1 MLIFAL
7 PAGAE
12 TMQTLKPVDAK
23 YICMVNDTAFEKEQ
37 ISVDVEG
44 KTYFGCCSM
53 CEARLK
59 EDATIRTAIDPVSG
73 NKIDKA
79 EAVIGADA
87 NGKVYYFE
95 SAENLE
101 KFKAEPD
108 SEHSHMEHENMMPSD
123 DLIKGSGVLNVIKTE
138 ENKVNITH
146 GPIPALKWPDMTMDF
161 QTSENID
168 LSNAK
173 QGDEIVFFFKQDGYN
188 YVIEKIEA
196 KDGHYHEDHQKH
208 KH

>member
-1 MLIFAL
+1 
-7 PAGAE
+7 
-12 TMQTLKPVDAK
+12 MQTLKPVEAK

-37 ISVDVEG
+37 ISVNVEG

-59 EDATIRTAIDPVSG
+59 EDAAVRTAIDPVSG
-73 NKIDKA
+73 NKIDKS

-95 SAENLE
+95 SAENFG
-101 KFKAEPD
+101 KFEAGPNVK
-108 SEHSHMEHENMMPSD
+108 SSHMIHENMMPASD
-123 DLIKGSGVLNVIKTE
+123 DLIKGTGVLNTVKPE

-168 LSNAK
+168 LSNVK

-188 YVIEKIEA
+188 YVIDKIEA
-196 KDGHYHEDHQKH
+196 KDDHYHEDHQEH